1 MILIRIFRLCRLT
14 ISVLLF
20 FIRAFYI
27 HFTTSDSHLRRKKFA
42 HNVSESSKKSLK
54 ALNVELKIS
63 NPPSGQHTYLV
74 VSNHLGY
81 LDIFAVAASIPSL
94 FVTSVEMKETPFLGL
109 FTEMGGC
116 MYVERRS
123 RTNILNEI
131 KEIEA
136 ALNDGFNVVIYPEG
150 RSTNGEKV
158 LPFKKSLLTACA
170 DSHADIM
177 PVVVNFKSVNGAP
190 VQIKHR
196 DWLCWYDDMPFV
208 TSIWNA
214 TQIKHCEM
222 SLDFLDVI
230 PVNSDS
236 NHKDIANHAHKQI
249 EERFVPIL
257 SEL

>member
-1 MILIRIFRLCRLT
+1 MILVRIFRLCRLM
-14 ISVLLF
+14 IAVLQF
-20 FIRAFYI
+20 FIRAFYV
-27 HFTTSDSHLRRKKFA
+27 HLTTTDSHLRRKKFA
-42 HNVSESSKKSLK
+42 QNVSECSKKSLK

-63 NPPSGQHTYLV
+63 NPPSNQHTYLV

-109 FTEMGGC
+109 LTEMGGC

-170 DSHADIM
+170 DSTANIM
-177 PVVVNFKSVNGAP
+177 PVVVNFKSVNNEP
-190 VQIKHR
+190 IQRKHR
-196 DWLCWYDDMPFV
+196 DWLCWYDNMPFV
-208 TSIWNA
+208 TSVWNA

-222 SLDFLDVI
+222 SLDFLEVI
-230 PVNSDS
+230 PVNPDS
-236 NHKDIANHAHKQI
+236 NHKDIALNAHKQI
-249 EERFVPIL
+249 EDRFIPIIA
-257 SEL
+257 EV